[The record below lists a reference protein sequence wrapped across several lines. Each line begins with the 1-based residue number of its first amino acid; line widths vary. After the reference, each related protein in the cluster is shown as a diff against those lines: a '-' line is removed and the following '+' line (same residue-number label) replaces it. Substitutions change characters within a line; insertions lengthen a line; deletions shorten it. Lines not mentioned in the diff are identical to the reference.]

1 MEVSMKKLSLLIL
14 PLALAGCTLNGPAP
28 APRNLRVVLGETPA
42 TQGEKST
49 YTNSPGT
56 PINRLFTP
64 EQARQIVDNFKL
76 AYAKM
81 GKPLIDIRVNIPF
94 GTLPASPMPVPGV
107 QIGPAID
114 PNTGL
119 PLPGGVGA
127 TPIPANPAVG
137 APAPP
142 LPTRVFDASA
152 LSELQTQRE
161 VETLFGRP
169 LRSAGVQL
177 VDSSLTNLP
186 ELTFEVLI
194 SERQLVLQGISNKE
208 TISVPDI
215 QVTALRLSDARIVGQ
230 ASVLDLF
237 PRREQAAHM
246 LRRYDLRQLTEAT
259 ALALMQDI
267 ATTAE

>member
-1 MEVSMKKLSLLIL
+1 MKKLPLLIL
-14 PLALAGCTLNGPAP
+14 SLALAGCVLNGPAP
-28 APRNLRVVLGETPA
+28 APRNLRVVQGETPSA
-42 TQGEKST
+42 PGTKST

-56 PINRLFTP
+56 PLNRLFTP

-76 AYAKM
+76 AYVKM
-81 GKPLIDIRVNIPF
+81 GKPLIDIRVNTPF
-94 GTLPASPMPVPGV
+94 GTVPASPMPVPGV
-107 QIGPAID
+107 QAGPAID

-127 TPIPANPAVG
+127 TPIPIAG
-137 APAPP
+137 APAP
-142 LPTRVFDASA
+142 LVPTRVFDASA

-177 VDSSLTNLP
+177 VDASLANLP

-194 SERQLVLQGISNKE
+194 SERQLVLQGISKKE
-208 TISVPDI
+208 TLSVPDI
-215 QVTALRLSDARIVGQ
+215 QVTALRLADARIVGQ

-267 ATTAE
+267 AATAE